1 MLMHVSDKQN
11 QLFKKF
17 IQRESGLIIS
27 SLKSL
32 WSLLLSKHFICRKRT
47 VLGKLPGLKAF
58 G

>member
-17 IQRESGLIIS
+17 IQRESSLIIS

-32 WSLLLSKHFICRKRT
+32 WSFLVRIILLT
-47 VLGKLPGLKAF
+47 A
-58 G
+58 